1 MNIPDFT
8 DSELWAVRSTLKE
21 RYGKEVEPQL
31 ADTEVMLGGEADG
44 MAWCPTLF
52 WSAKGANFT
61 IVKLGSE
68 RYRAYFYYH
77 PEYQLGTGIDSHDNI
92 GDCVVSVLQVEADHV
107 RKQKISNDQNPAK
120 TDEAAP
126 DKTDTS
132 PFFWGD

>member
-21 RYGKEVEPQL
+21 RYGKDIEPQL
-31 ADTEVMLGGEADG
+31 ADTEVMLGGEAGG

-52 WSAKGANFT
+52 WTAKGANF
-61 IVKLGSE
+61 
-68 RYRAYFYYH
+68 
-77 PEYQLGTGIDSHDNI
+77 TGIDSHDNI

-132 PFFWGD
+132 PLFWGD